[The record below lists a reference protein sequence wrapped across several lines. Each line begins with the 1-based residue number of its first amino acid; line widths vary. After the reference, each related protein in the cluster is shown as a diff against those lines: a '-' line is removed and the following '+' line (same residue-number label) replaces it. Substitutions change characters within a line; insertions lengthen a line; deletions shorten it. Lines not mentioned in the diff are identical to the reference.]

1 MTLKTKLQSLPLY
14 LQILFGMIGGILIGI
29 AGLSLNGEKFILDWI
44 RPWGQLFIRLLQ
56 LIAIPLVFTSLIKGV
71 TGLGDISKFSRMG
84 GRTILLYML
93 TTIFAVIIGVGM
105 GWIVQPG
112 KLVNSSQITEMQES
126 YNAVVEEKK
135 LEAEMTQEQ
144 GPLNFLND
152 IVPNNII
159 RATSDNSKMLQV
171 IFFAIFLGLLLFP
184 LRRKRL
190 KQ

>member
-1 MTLKTKLQSLPLY
+1 
-14 LQILFGMIGGILIGI
+14 
-29 AGLSLNGEKFILDWI
+29 
-44 RPWGQLFIRLLQ
+44 
-56 LIAIPLVFTSLIKGV
+56 
-71 TGLGDISKFSRMG
+71 
-84 GRTILLYML
+84 
-93 TTIFAVIIGVGM
+93 M

>member
-93 TTIFAVIIGVGM
+93 TTI
-105 GWIVQPG
+105 
-112 KLVNSSQITEMQES
+112 
-126 YNAVVEEKK
+126 
-135 LEAEMTQEQ
+135 
-144 GPLNFLND
+144 
-152 IVPNNII
+152 
-159 RATSDNSKMLQV
+159 LQ
-171 IFFAIFLGLLLFP
+171 LL
-184 LRRKRL
+184 
-190 KQ
+190 